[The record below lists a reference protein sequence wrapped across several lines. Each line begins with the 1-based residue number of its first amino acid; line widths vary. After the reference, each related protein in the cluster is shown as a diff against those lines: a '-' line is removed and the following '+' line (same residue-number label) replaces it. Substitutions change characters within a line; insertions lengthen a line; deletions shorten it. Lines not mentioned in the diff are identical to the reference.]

1 MLPKR
6 NQTKQVQDKLQQFS
20 ETYPRFDSSQAE
32 RRTSSLYVQQP
43 LYITM
48 LVFDFLYLI
57 NIIANCFTG
66 FVSGKNHQYVVLN
79 KRNILWR
86 YAKTWLFV
94 DAVVLACN
102 IIDHKS
108 KKNQTL
114 VVAIVCSKV
123 LRIPILLIYFNNIA
137 KVLRMGVPLKTAI
150 EVVLLLVTYVC
161 WNIVFQFAVE
171 YMTEN
176 SFNPTN
182 PQNCSWLTI
191 GQLWNASSHDRFL
204 YSIERAVGM
213 LRENVNMNLIEQ
225 RGCFEIFF
233 IIFWL
238 IAELLVL
245 HCSFKYMIAFFGT
258 ESARAKYYMMSRQV
272 EAYMNNRRFP
282 PRIKKKVLKFYA
294 IRFQS
299 HFFVESRMMAC
310 VSGQL
315 RNDMVMYTGRQ
326 LVRELFFLKQ
336 LPRLL
341 LMEIT
346 LRFKLVIFIEGDI
359 IFKIHT
365 IGDEI
370 YFIHK
375 GTVAIYSESGREVCH
390 LEDGEYFGGI
400 ALVMKHRLR
409 TASAVAV
416 TNCELFSL
424 SRDDFET
431 ISCYPT
437 VYDEIKRVATQRQES
452 MRVLDEHFRLQQHI
466 RSGELLEVQL
476 G

>member
-32 RRTSSLYVQQP
+32 RRTSSLYVQVICIFKCGKVSTVHRIP
-43 LYITM
+43 
-48 LVFDFLYLI
+48 VFYTPIQQDAFLDGNYRLCVHCGIQLI
-57 NIIANCFTG
+57 
-66 FVSGKNHQYVVLN
+66 
-79 KRNILWR
+79 
-86 YAKTWLFV
+86 
-94 DAVVLACN
+94 DAVMDKPN
-102 IIDHKS
+102 SSD
-108 KKNQTL
+108 T
-114 VVAIVCSKV
+114 
-123 LRIPILLIYFNNIA
+123 RTTTIYHH
-137 KVLRMGVPLKTAI
+137 VPLKTAI

>member
-1 MLPKR
+1 MRFWMEIIVCVCIVVSNSLMPLWIS
-6 NQTKQVQDKLQQFS
+6 QTHPIQ
-20 ETYPRFDSSQAE
+20 E
-32 RRTSSLYVQQP
+32 QP

-137 KVLRMGVPLKTAI
+137 KVLRMG
-150 EVVLLLVTYVC
+150 
-161 WNIVFQFAVE
+161 
-171 YMTEN
+171 
-176 SFNPTN
+176 
-182 PQNCSWLTI
+182 
-191 GQLWNASSHDRFL
+191 
-204 YSIERAVGM
+204 
-213 LRENVNMNLIEQ
+213 
-225 RGCFEIFF
+225 
-233 IIFWL
+233 
-238 IAELLVL
+238 LLVL

-416 TNCELFSL
+416 TNCELFMGKE
-424 SRDDFET
+424 D
-431 ISCYPT
+431 
-437 VYDEIKRVATQRQES
+437 IKVSGLCEVVALQLPAGRRMRLVAWRGMARGAWRVACGVW
-452 MRVLDEHFRLQQHI
+452 RVARGAWREARGMVLRGKMSPQC
-466 RSGELLEVQL
+466 SG
-476 G
+476 GN

>member
-1 MLPKR
+1 MRFWMEIIVCVCIVVSNSLMPLWIS
-6 NQTKQVQDKLQQFS
+6 QTHPIQ
-20 ETYPRFDSSQAE
+20 E
-32 RRTSSLYVQQP
+32 QP

-137 KVLRMGVPLKTAI
+137 KVLRMG
-150 EVVLLLVTYVC
+150 
-161 WNIVFQFAVE
+161 
-171 YMTEN
+171 
-176 SFNPTN
+176 
-182 PQNCSWLTI
+182 
-191 GQLWNASSHDRFL
+191 
-204 YSIERAVGM
+204 
-213 LRENVNMNLIEQ
+213 
-225 RGCFEIFF
+225 
-233 IIFWL
+233 
-238 IAELLVL
+238 LLVL